1 MAVWMTFDFKII
13 KRAIKVNP
21 SDDNKRKCF
30 IDFATMTKE
39 EVQQRKFDVIS
50 FYELSYIY

>member
-1 MAVWMTFDFKII
+1 MTFDFKII

-30 IDFATMTKE
+30 NNFATMTKE